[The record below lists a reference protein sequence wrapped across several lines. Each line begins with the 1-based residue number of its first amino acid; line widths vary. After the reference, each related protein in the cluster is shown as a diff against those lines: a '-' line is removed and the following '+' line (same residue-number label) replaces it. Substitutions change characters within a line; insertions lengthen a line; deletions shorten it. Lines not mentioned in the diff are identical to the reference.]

1 MNYQKETL
9 LKQMKQDL
17 YSYINY
23 MYRKI
28 KDDKIC
34 SYQNFDELQEDLD
47 NLIFFYKEGIKYLE
61 YYHANRKHL
70 NKFRKELKEKIDLSK

>member
-1 MNYQKETL
+1 MNYQKEML

-17 YSYINY
+17 YHYINY
-23 MYRKI
+23 MYHKI

-34 SYQNFDELQEDLD
+34 SYLNFDVLQEDLD
-47 NLIFFYKEGIKYLE
+47 NLICFYKEGIKCLD
-61 YYHANRKHL
+61 YYHASRKHL